1 MAMASDHGEPVSA
14 EEAAS
19 LFEDL
24 VAIPA
29 LILAVSGGP
38 DSTALLWLAARW
50 RAARTSGPTLI
61 AVTVDHGLRK
71 EAGAEAKAVA
81 KFACHLGIAHR
92 TLRWTG
98 KKPKTGLPQA
108 ARMARYRLLAEA
120 ARKAGAPAILTA
132 HTLDDQAETV
142 LIRMSRGSGLTGLAG
157 MARVSP
163 VPGRRDGAV
172 RLIRPL
178 LDIAKSRLIATLKA
192 AKIPFADDP
201 TNRDPRFTRAR
212 LRGLL
217 PVLAGEGLDAPRLA
231 TLARR
236 LARAEAALAQAAAE
250 AFDRLAEEKSGRIAF
265 DRSGF
270 AGLSPEIALRLLG
283 RAIDA
288 LGDEGPVELGKL
300 EGLSGALATALA
312 DGQGR
317 FRRTLAGAVVT
328 LTATAI
334 MVERAPP
341 RRSRALT
348 KRRASRRRGGKR
360 R

>member
-81 KFACHLGIAHR
+81 KFARHLGIAHR

-172 RLIRPL
+172 RLIRPF

-217 PVLAGEGLDAPRLA
+217 PVLAGEGLDAPPR
-231 TLARR
+231 
-236 LARAEAALAQAAAE
+236 
-250 AFDRLAEEKSGRIAF
+250 G
-265 DRSGF
+265 
-270 AGLSPEIALRLLG
+270 
-283 RAIDA
+283 
-288 LGDEGPVELGKL
+288 V
-300 EGLSGALATALA
+300 TALPCRA
-312 DGQGR
+312 TPIASASALYASACCRSSSSSMCPRLCSRNASGKTTCEPGSPDAATPPG
-317 FRRTLAGAVVT
+317 TSKLASKPAPRD
-328 LTATAI
+328 TAG
-334 MVERAPP
+334 P
-341 RRSRALT
+341 
-348 KRRASRRRGGKR
+348 RAS
-360 R
+360 